1 MLMHVNKSFNCT
13 ACMDVKKKDHLEF
26 RFLLV
31 IIFYM
36 ICEYYFNI
44 AIIFHFLRQAKSNL
58 EPS

>member
-1 MLMHVNKSFNCT
+1 MLMYVNKLFNCIV
-13 ACMDVKKKDHLEF
+13 CMDVKKKDFLEF

-44 AIIFHFLRQAKSNL
+44 AIIFYF
-58 EPS
+58 

>member
-36 ICEYYFNI
+36 ICEYYFNMG
-44 AIIFHFLRQAKSNL
+44 IIFHF
-58 EPS
+58 